1 MDLQMG
7 GLGYWSLFY
16 QLETM
21 VNIGNT
27 SDDQADLYNGALLT
41 LGIEKE
47 TRKGALKS
55 IGLNLT

>member
-16 QLETM
+16 QLEAM

-27 SDDQADLYNGALLT
+27 SDDQADLYNGTLLT

-47 TRKGALKS
+47 TRKGVLKS
-55 IGLNLT
+55 IYLNLA

>member
-41 LGIEKE
+41 LGIEK
-47 TRKGALKS
+47 
-55 IGLNLT
+55 